1 MQGTILNVAGRSVPA
16 TVVPDGD
23 RTPDEWAQYCNAAR
37 GKAVEAIIEW
47 GNRIQEAHAAYK
59 AEPQRWGQRW
69 DVWCKE
75 RLGNSRQ
82 HLERIQ
88 DISQNLALDKCDIS
102 KLPTQTDSLYALA
115 RLKRDAPEA
124 FDAAIAD
131 GTISPAMSRGEAKE
145 LLEKHTGTKRIPAQI
160 LSDPPPVAGQ
170 AWKLGDHLLYCADS
184 STWRPPLD
192 QPARMAFADPPY
204 GLTSAHWDSELYWE
218 HDWLVD
224 HADFVFVT
232 PGIRN
237 TKRFQPAMPYHWT
250 LTYWMSNSM
259 THGPVGFSNVQH
271 IELYSR
277 LDSVKVGAGDWFQ
290 DAMGSGTVDAT
301 ETRNHRGQKPIS
313 LLVWLLE
320 KFTEPGDWVIDPFLG
335 SGTTLLAAERTE
347 RCCLGVEKDPNYCQQ
362 IIAAWSQMTN
372 QQPEQLDLDIQC
384 R

>member
-23 RTPDEWAQYCNAAR
+23 RTPDEWAGYCNAAR
-37 GKAVEAIIEW
+37 GKAVESIIEW
-47 GNRIQEAHAAYK
+47 GNRIQEAHTAYK

-75 RLGNSRQ
+75 QLGNSQQ
-82 HLERIQ
+82 HLARIEEVAK
-88 DISQNLALDKCDIS
+88 NFTHHVCDIS
-102 KLPTQTDSLYALA
+102 ALPTDQQSLYALA

-124 FDAAIAD
+124 FEAAIAD

-145 LLEKHTGTKRIPAQI
+145 LLEEHTGTKRIPAQI

-170 AWKLGDHLLYCADS
+170 AWKLGNHLLYCADS

-290 DAMGSGTVDAT
+290 DAMGSGTVDAA

-320 KFTEPGDWVIDPFLG
+320 KFTKPGDWVIDPFLG
-335 SGTTLLAAERTE
+335 SGTTLLAAERTG
-347 RCCLGVEKDPNYCQQ
+347 RCCLGVEKDPDYCQQ

-372 QQPEQLDLDIQC
+372 QQPEQKELV
-384 R
+384 

>member
-23 RTPDEWAQYCNAAR
+23 RTPDEWAGYCNAAR
-37 GKAVEAIIEW
+37 GKAVESIIEW
-47 GNRIQEAHAAYK
+47 GNRIQEAHTAYK

-75 RLGNSRQ
+75 QLGNSKS
-82 HLERIQ
+82 HLSAITS
-88 DISQNLALDKCDIS
+88 ISNAFGSTEHIS
-102 KLPTQTDSLYALA
+102 KLPPQTDSLYALA
-115 RLKRDAPEA
+115 RLKRDAPKA
-124 FDAAIAD
+124 FEQAIKD

-145 LLEKHTGTKRIPAQI
+145 LLEEHTGAKRIPAQI

-170 AWKLGDHLLYCADS
+170 AWKLGNHLLYCADS

-290 DAMGSGTVDAT
+290 DAMGSGTVDAA

-320 KFTEPGDWVIDPFLG
+320 KFTEPNDWVIDPFLG
-335 SGTTLLAAERTE
+335 SGTTLLAAERTG
-347 RCCLGVEKDPNYCQQ
+347 RCCLGVEKDPDYCQQ

-372 QQPEQLDLDIQC
+372 QQPEQLELV
-384 R
+384 

>member
-1 MQGTILNVAGRSVPA
+1 MQGTIVEVAGKSVA
-16 TVVPDGD
+16 TTVVPDGD
-23 RTPDEWAQYCNAAR
+23 RTPDEWAKYCNAAR

-47 GNRIQEAHAAYK
+47 GGRIQEAHAAYK
-59 AEPQRWGQRW
+59 EQPQRWYQRW

-75 RLGNSRQ
+75 QLGNSRQ

-88 DISQNLALDKCDIS
+88 DISKNLALGKCDIS

-124 FDAAIAD
+124 FDIAIAD
-131 GTISPAMSRGEAKE
+131 GTISPGMSRGEAKA
-145 LLEKHTGTKRIPAQI
+145 LLEEHTGVKRIQAQI
-160 LSDPPPVAGQ
+160 LSDLPPVAGQ

-184 STWRPPLD
+184 STWESPLD

-224 HADFVFVT
+224 QADFVFVT

-290 DAMGSGTVDAT
+290 DAMGSGTVDAS

-320 KFTEPGDWVIDPFLG
+320 KFTDPGDWVIDPFLG
-335 SGTTLLAAERTE
+335 SGTTLLAAEQTSRK
-347 RCCLGVEKDPNYCQQ
+347 CIGVEKDPDYCQQ
-362 IIAAWSQMTN
+362 IIAAWTQLTGGE
-372 QQPEQLDLDIQC
+372 PERL
-384 R
+384 

>member
-1 MQGTILNVAGRSVPA
+1 MQEAILEVAGRSVPA

-23 RTPDEWAQYCNAAR
+23 RTPDEWAGYCNAAR

-47 GNRIQEAHAAYK
+47 GNRIQEAHSAYK
-59 AEPQRWGQRW
+59 LEPQRWGQRW

-75 RLGNSRQ
+75 QLGNSQ
-82 HLERIQ
+82 PHLARITE
-88 DISQNLALDKCDIS
+88 ISRNLILTKNDIS
-102 KLPTQTDSLYALA
+102 KLPPQTDSLYALA

-124 FDAAIAD
+124 FESAITD
-131 GTISPAMSRGEAKE
+131 GIIRPDMSRGDAKG
-145 LLEKHTGTKRIPAQI
+145 LLEKHTGVKRIPAQI
-160 LSDPPPVAGQ
+160 LDDLPPVAGT
-170 AWKLGDHLLYCADS
+170 AWKLGNHLLYCADS

-224 HADFVFVT
+224 AADFVFVT

-290 DAMGSGTVDAT
+290 DAMGSGTVDAA

-313 LLVWLLE
+313 LLIWLLE
-320 KFTEPGDWVIDPFLG
+320 KFTEPDDWIIDPFLG
-335 SGTTLLAAERTE
+335 SGTTLLAAEQAGR
-347 RCCLGVEKDPNYCQQ
+347 RCIGVEKDPDYCKL
-362 IIAAWSQMTN
+362 IIYAWQNATGN
-372 QQPEQLDLDIQC
+372 QAEMLEI
-384 R
+384 